1 MIYEYLKMDFNLTF
15 CIFFLC
21 FVQFTCGLNSI
32 LLRNELRRT
41 CASEIKPDLVI
52 EAFEDMPKEMILY
65 DHLNLDYWFLPT
77 YTILGLL
84 MLTAVVIQRSDNTI
98 DEIS

>member
-1 MIYEYLKMDFNLTF
+1 MDFNLTF

-21 FVQFTCGLNSI
+21 FGQFTCGLNSI

-41 CASEIKPDLVI
+41 CANEIKPDLVI

-98 DEIS
+98 HEIP